1 MHKHLGV
8 IFSSDCKWTKHI
20 DVLIE
25 RTSKQLNIFRKL
37 KYRLKRDYLE
47 NNYLVFIRPILEY
60 ASEVWDNCRQ
70 TNCNRLEKIQIEVA
84 RIVTGLSIYGSLDS
98 IYKVTGGKHYVQEGK
113 LNNCYFFFFKIVNK
127 EAPDYSYELVPP
139 LVAANV
145 NYNLCNSHN
154 IHVPFNRLSVYQ
166 NSYFP
171 CTIQAWNSLDCTI
184 RNLPTF
190 PSFKLTLQEIFFT
203 KRRNP
208 Q

>member
-70 TNCNRLEKIQIEVA
+70 TNCNRLEKIQIEA
-84 RIVTGLSIYGSLDS
+84 AHIVTGLSIYGSFDS
-98 IYKVTGGKHYVQEGK
+98 IYKETGGKHYVQEGK
-113 LNNCYFFFFKIVNK
+113 LSNCYFFFFTKLSIRK
-127 EAPDYSYELVPP
+127 HLI
-139 LVAANV
+139 
-145 NYNLCNSHN
+145 
-154 IHVPFNRLSVYQ
+154 IHMN
-166 NSYFP
+166 
-171 CTIQAWNSLDCTI
+171 
-184 RNLPTF
+184 
-190 PSFKLTLQEIFFT
+190 
-203 KRRNP
+203 
-208 Q
+208 